1 MTKEEKLIDAIVT
14 LADEHM
20 GGERSKSAGPLFADI
35 ASECRKLGYTQ
46 LARIAQQ
53 VAFHYQYD

>member
-1 MTKEEKLIDAIVT
+1 MTKEKKLIAAIVRIS
-14 LADEHM
+14 DESL
-20 GGERSKSAGPLFADI
+20 GGERSKKAGALFADI
-35 ASECRKLGYTQ
+35 ASECRELGFTD